1 MRSFNT
7 LFLALASL
15 VLAVQAAYWMEQ
27 IQHQGLAPY
36 AGNGYTVFRNVK
48 DYGARGDGVT
58 DDTAAINAAITAGG
72 NRCGKGCASATNTP
86 AVVYF
91 PAGTYLISTSIVP
104 YYFTMLIGDAA
115 SPPTLKATANF
126 AGFGLIDGN
135 PYYTESL
142 NWVSVNN
149 FYRQI
154 RNLVIDTTNVAPG
167 TPCTGIHWPTSQAT
181 SLQNVK
187 FNMPTASG
195 VVHVGLFIESGS
207 GGFLSDLTF
216 NGGATGASMGN
227 QQYTMRNLVFNN
239 CVTAIIML
247 WDWDWTFQGLSINNC
262 GTGIDMSASGD
273 SGQQVGSIIVL
284 DSTFTNVQVGVVTAY
299 TTAGTPDAAGSL
311 ILENVALSNV
321 PVAVRSGGAT
331 VLAGTTGTTTIAA
344 WGQGH
349 SYTLT
354 SGKTDFQGIITPNSR
369 PAALLGSGNKYYT
382 QAKPQYESLSASDFV
397 SVRSSGAV
405 GNGATDD
412 TAALQR
418 AIDTAV
424 ASGKV
429 VYIDYGLYLITST
442 LRIPPGSKIVG
453 ETWPV
458 IMASGS
464 YFGNINAP
472 QVAVQIGTSGQS
484 GSVALSDF
492 VVAGKGAVHGATLI
506 EYNLASPAGSPSGLW
521 DVHVRVGGFTGS
533 DLQVAQCEK
542 TPGSPN
548 INSAC
553 VGAYMS
559 MHVTKA
565 SGGLY
570 MENVWLW
577 VADHDID
584 DTVDNTQTNIYAGR
598 GLLIESTAGPVWL
611 VGTAVEHHTLYNYQ
625 FSNTRNIYAS
635 QLQTETPY
643 FQPTPNSLSP
653 FAPNSALGDPTFDC
667 TGVNGNCAMAWGLRV
682 VGSSDIFLYGAN
694 HYSFFNDYSTSCS
707 TFAAGQ
713 TCQAKIVGLQGT
725 NSNINIFNLNTIG
738 SISMLDNS
746 GTTVA
751 RFSDNANV
759 YPSTIAMFRLG

>member
-1 MRSFNT
+1 MRSFTT
-7 LFLALASL
+7 LFLALASF
-15 VLAVQAAYWMEQ
+15 VLAVQAAYWMES
-27 IQHQGLAPY
+27 IPHQGLAPY
-36 AGNGYTVFRNVK
+36 AGSGYSVFRNVK

-72 NRCGKGCASATNTP
+72 NRCGKGCASSTITP

-91 PAGTYLISTSIVP
+91 PAGTYLISSSIIP
-104 YYFTMLIGDAA
+104 YYFTMLIGDAT

-135 PYYTESL
+135 PYWSSDL

-167 TPCTGIHWPTSQAT
+167 TACTGIHWPTSQAT
-181 SLQNVK
+181 SLQNVV

-239 CVTAIIML
+239 CGTAIIML
-247 WDWDWTFQGLSINNC
+247 WDWDWTFQGITVNNC
-262 GTGIDMSASGD
+262 GTGIDMSAGGS
-273 SGQQVGSIIVL
+273 SGQQVGSIIVI
-284 DSTFTNVQVGVVTAY
+284 DSSFTNVPVGILTAY
-299 TTAGTPDAAGSL
+299 TASATPDTAGSL
-311 ILENVALSNV
+311 ILENINLSNV
-321 PVAVRSGGAT
+321 PVVVSSSGST
-331 VLAGTTGTTTIAA
+331 VLAGTTGTTTVAA

-354 SGKTDFQGIITPNSR
+354 SGPTDFQGIIAPNSR
-369 PAALLGSGNKYYT
+369 PATLLGSGNKYYT
-382 QAKPQYESLSASDFV
+382 QAKPQYESLSASSFV

-412 TAALQR
+412 TAALQS
-418 AIDTAV
+418 AINTA
-424 ASGKV
+424 AAAGKV

-442 LRIPPGSKIVG
+442 LSIPPGSKIVG
-453 ETWPV
+453 ESWPV

-464 YFGNINAP
+464 YFSNINAP
-472 QVAVQIGTSGQS
+472 QVAVQIGTSGQA

-492 VVAGKGAVHGATLI
+492 IVSGKGAVPGAILI

-521 DVHVRVGGFTGS
+521 DVHTRIGGYTGS
-533 DLQVAQCEK
+533 DLQVAQCNK
-542 TPGSPN
+542 TPGSSS
-548 INSAC
+548 INNAC
-553 VGAYMS
+553 IGAYMS
-559 MHVTKA
+559 MHVTKT
-565 SGGLY
+565 SSGLY

-577 VADHDID
+577 TADHDID
-584 DTVDNTQTNIYAGR
+584 DASNTQTNIYAGR

-625 FSNTRNIYAS
+625 LSGTTNVYAS

-667 TGVNGNCAMAWGLRV
+667 TGVSGNCAMAWGLRI
-682 VGSSDIFLYGAN
+682 VGSSAVFLYGAN
-694 HYSFFNDYSTSCS
+694 HYSFFDEYSTTCS
-707 TFAAGQ
+707 TFSAGQ
-713 TCQAKIVGLQGT
+713 TCQARVVGLQGT
-725 NSNINIFNLNTIG
+725 NSNINVYNLNTIG
-738 SISMLDNS
+738 SVSMLDNS

-751 RFSDNANV
+751 GFAANENV
-759 YPSTIAMFRLG
+759 YPSTIALFRTG

>member
-1 MRSFNT
+1 
-7 LFLALASL
+7 
-15 VLAVQAAYWMEQ
+15 
-27 IQHQGLAPY
+27 
-36 AGNGYTVFRNVK
+36 
-48 DYGARGDGVT
+48 
-58 DDTAAINAAITAGG
+58 
-72 NRCGKGCASATNTP
+72 
-86 AVVYF
+86 
-91 PAGTYLISTSIVP
+91 
-104 YYFTMLIGDAA
+104 
-115 SPPTLKATANF
+115 
-126 AGFGLIDGN
+126 
-135 PYYTESL
+135 
-142 NWVSVNN
+142 
-149 FYRQI
+149 
-154 RNLVIDTTNVAPG
+154 
-167 TPCTGIHWPTSQAT
+167 
-181 SLQNVK
+181 
-187 FNMPTASG
+187 
-195 VVHVGLFIESGS
+195 
-207 GGFLSDLTF
+207 
-216 NGGATGASMGN
+216 MGN

-273 SGQQVGSIIVL
+273 SGQQVGSMIVL

-299 TTAGTPDAAGSL
+299 TPGGTPDAAGSL
-311 ILENVALSNV
+311 MLENIALSNV
-321 PVAVRSGGAT
+321 PVAVRSGGGT

-354 SGKTDFQGIITPNSR
+354 SGKTDFQGIVTPNSR

-484 GSVALSDF
+484 GTVALSDF
-492 VVAGKGAVHGATLI
+492 VVAGKGAVPGATLI
-506 EYNLASPAGSPSGLW
+506 EYNLASPAGQPSGLW

-542 TPGSPN
+542 TPGSSN
-548 INSAC
+548 INNAC
-553 VGAYMS
+553 IGAYMS

-577 VADHDID
+577 
-584 DTVDNTQTNIYAGR
+584 
-598 GLLIESTAGPVWL
+598 
-611 VGTAVEHHTLYNYQ
+611 
-625 FSNTRNIYAS
+625 
-635 QLQTETPY
+635 
-643 FQPTPNSLSP
+643 
-653 FAPNSALGDPTFDC
+653 
-667 TGVNGNCAMAWGLRV
+667 
-682 VGSSDIFLYGAN
+682 
-694 HYSFFNDYSTSCS
+694 
-707 TFAAGQ
+707 
-713 TCQAKIVGLQGT
+713 
-725 NSNINIFNLNTIG
+725 
-738 SISMLDNS
+738 
-746 GTTVA
+746 
-751 RFSDNANV
+751 
-759 YPSTIAMFRLG
+759 